1 MKNKTIQEPTFWFSF
16 WSDYFIFRSILRVY
30 IFFSFGIDIHITS
43 KKWTSIDWKHFFLKV
58 VRQGYDVKPL
68 DFGAFQHCTTAL
80 LKTCTY
86 KANPSKAGFSH
97 PFYTDYLITKMNYP
111 WQCDFG
117 CSHDELVLYLFI
129 AHFYRYFLNSLR
141 GCEAICVINKG
152 LNGVNRQPSNGQKT
166 NRQKRNIFIVN
177 RQMSEPKLAANFLR
191 YT

>member
-1 MKNKTIQEPTFWFSF
+1 MDQKSELSITWKIKPFKSQRVGFLFGATILFFALS
-16 WSDYFIFRSILRVY
+16 SGYIIIIFLT
-30 IFFSFGIDIHITS
+30 FGIDIHITS

-129 AHFYRYFLNSLR
+129 ALFYRYFLNSFITCMR
-141 GCEAICVINKG
+141 
-152 LNGVNRQPSNGQKT
+152 SNQ
-166 NRQKRNIFIVN
+166 
-177 RQMSEPKLAANFLR
+177 R
-191 YT
+191 YK